1 MQTLCVCACVWL
13 WAKLT
18 LLLSC
23 LQVTFGLINL
33 LFPPPSAWVRE
44 EPGRKGGTSGAAA
57 TLRLRDP
64 SLPSRWPGGRVLLGG
79 GREDVVLGLEG
90 PDLGSGR
97 TWFWSGRRCLVWRC
111 PWLPFLSRLG
121 CWTAWPRLKSSPQA
135 AAGWCWW
142 GCDPLGKG
150 CQ

>member
-57 TLRLRDP
+57 TLRLEGSFSAFPLAWRP
-64 SLPSRWPGGRVLLGG
+64 RSPRGRQR
-79 GREDVVLGLEG
+79 GRGF
-90 PDLGSGR
+90 GSGR
-97 TWFWSGRRCLVWRC
+97 TRFGVWKDLVLVWKEVFGLEV
-111 PWLPFLSRLG
+111 P
-121 CWTAWPRLKSSPQA
+121 A
-135 AAGWCWW
+135 AAV
-142 GCDPLGKG
+142 PLALVGVLDSVAEVKKLCPG
-150 CQ
+150 SSRMVLVGL